1 MTRPTIRRGLGLL
14 GSVSRPPRRAEAA
27 RRTPGLRTAAL
38 LAVATALALPQVVL
52 AIGGGVPDGNRH
64 PNGGMFAV
72 EEGGKRIAVC
82 SGSYAGERAGPAT
95 GGVFLTAAHC
105 LADVPEDA
113 QLWVTFEANVTFDPE
128 TFETTAASWYRATGF
143 DVHPDFGASRSNLR
157 DYGVILLETTVPVT
171 PVSFPREGL
180 LDDLTAR
187 GSLHPGT
194 LIDTVGYG
202 LIPSFKMGPPSY
214 EPAPG
219 RMFATSRFSALT
231 KAYIALLENSD
242 AGDGIGG
249 ACFGDSGGPKFLHE
263 TNRIVAIQSGGGDA
277 ICRAKSFP
285 QRLDIPDARSFL
297 GQYVSLP

>member
-1 MTRPTIRRGLGLL
+1 ME
-14 GSVSRPPRRAEAA
+14 SH

-38 LAVATALALPQVVL
+38 LAVVTALALPQAGL
-52 AIGGGVPDGNRH
+52 AIGGGVPDGNGH
-64 PNGGMFAV
+64 PNAGMFAV
-72 EEGGKRIAVC
+72 EENGKRIGAC
-82 SGSYAGERAGPAT
+82 SGSYAGERAGPAP
-95 GGVFLTAAHC
+95 GGVFLTAGHC
-105 LADVPEDA
+105 LEGLHEDA
-113 QLWVTFEANVTFDPE
+113 QLWVNFEADVTFDPE

-143 DVHPDFGASRSNLR
+143 DVHPDFGASRSNVR

-180 LDDLTAR
+180 LDDLAAR
-187 GSLHPGT
+187 GSLRPGT
-194 LIDTVGYG
+194 LIDNVGYG

-214 EPAPG
+214 EPALG
-219 RMFATSRFSALT
+219 RMVSTSRFSALT
-231 KAYIALLENSD
+231 KAYLGLLENSD

-249 ACFGDSGGPKFLHE
+249 SCFGDSGGPKFLHE

-285 QRLDIPDARSFL
+285 QRLDIADARSFL